1 MRFEGQVWFRFGDRA
16 VWDFYRFVREL
27 AAHDVVV
34 ALDWTPLPATD
45 ESLAMAT
52 FDALDTPGRR
62 GRFLHAMLGVVH
74 LEGESADSEEAVAK
88 AAAAADIPVGTTESW
103 GARSESLSSE
113 AANLGVVD
121 VPTMYR
127 HGPVMRIVVNGAVLT
142 GDVVRSAITILA
154 ALDDD
159 GVWQLS
165 KS

>member
-1 MRFEGQVWFRFGDRA
+1 
-16 VWDFYRFVREL
+16 
-27 AAHDVVV
+27 
-34 ALDWTPLPATD
+34 
-45 ESLAMAT
+45 
-52 FDALDTPGRR
+52 
-62 GRFLHAMLGVVH
+62 MLGVVH
-74 LEGESADSEEAVAK
+74 LEGENAGSADAVAK
-88 AAAAADIPVGTTESW
+88 AAGSADVPVASTESW
-103 GARSESLSSE
+103 EARSEVLARE